1 MNQEPLWVD
10 QKDFAEKISMKLN
23 GVWNEKKKGWNVECP
38 YCPTH
43 EQPRQN
49 KRLRKQ
55 AIIREGN
62 SSRKT
67 RWMLMCPIC
76 QCDGRSTAGVTLSK
90 LMKEQDPRLHKE
102 WEESW
107 DAVMNQ
113 RATKER
119 PIEKPLPIMNRR
131 TDERTEYKKRSFKEK
146 QAVKSMALEFMQ
158 KRSGQ

>member
-1 MNQEPLWVD
+1 MYLLFFRQSQ
-10 QKDFAEKISMKLN
+10 QKNKIFS
-23 GVWNEKKKGWNVECP
+23 
-38 YCPTH
+38 
-43 EQPRQN
+43 
-49 KRLRKQ
+49 
-55 AIIREGN
+55 
-62 SSRKT
+62 
-67 RWMLMCPIC
+67 
-76 QCDGRSTAGVTLSK
+76 LSK
-90 LMKEQDPRLHKE
+90 LPYPRLHKE

>member
-1 MNQEPLWVD
+1 MTVSI
-10 QKDFAEKISMKLN
+10 KF
-23 GVWNEKKKGWNVECP
+23 
-38 YCPTH
+38 T
-43 EQPRQN
+43 
-49 KRLRKQ
+49 
-55 AIIREGN
+55 EGHWG
-62 SSRKT
+62 SSER
-67 RWMLMCPIC
+67 PPSPFFI
-76 QCDGRSTAGVTLSK
+76 
-90 LMKEQDPRLHKE
+90 PRLHKE

-158 KRSGQ
+158 KISGQ

>member
-23 GVWNEKKKGWNVECP
+23 GVWNNKKKGWNVECP

-76 QCDGRSTAGVTLSK
+76 QCDGRSTAGVPLSK
-90 LMKEQDPRLHKE
+90 LMKEHHPRLHKE

-131 TDERTEYKKRSFKEK
+131 TDERTE
-146 QAVKSMALEFMQ
+146 
-158 KRSGQ
+158 